1 MRKNKAFF
9 DALYNQYNRRGLLHP
24 DPLEFLR
31 QWPADVRERE
41 VGALLAACFAYGNV
55 QAILKNLQ
63 KLFAIMPLPRT
74 YILAATPQKL
84 RRDFKHF
91 KYRFTTAQELADFLL
106 SIQKILRRCPL
117 QRSSRTANIRKPPPD
132 TALHPPHIFE
142 APH

>member
-55 QAILKNLQ
+55 QAILKNLHHAPSTHIYTSRHPA
-63 KLFAIMPLPRT
+63 K
-74 YILAATPQKL
+74 AAAG
-84 RRDFKHF
+84 F
-91 KYRFTTAQELADFLL
+91 
-106 SIQKILRRCPL
+106 
-117 QRSSRTANIRKPPPD
+117 
-132 TALHPPHIFE
+132 
-142 APH
+142 